1 MCGRSRFNDLFNGV
15 NRLFNLLLS
24 FFGLLFVTGGIYLT
38 SKTQWHLNYFSIV
51 VISAG
56 GVVALLGVI
65 YDTIGHKS
73 YCFVTTYIWFLII
86 LVLADATG
94 AGLVLANEQV
104 ILADLNRYLNATG
117 IQQSKV
123 TSSQIEWLD
132 YAFLAL
138 TSIQVIALLFAYCH
152 RLHIVENY
160 NNHQIKVL
168 QDELVSNANNIGTLR
183 SELRIEK
190 IQVAM
195 LKRKLAAT
203 DAGLSLEGLIDIE
216 IGVDGANGANGV
228 DEVYNADGDG
238 VNGNTTGTNAA
249 TEQSY
254 STKESS
260 LHGEQKDGNND
271 NNNGNNNDNSNE
283 NNNNSIYL
291 KEGDTI
297 RINHGE
303 KKVMLLPSTP
313 ESWGMK
319 LVAQETSFFVLA
331 VVENSPAFHVDI
343 RPGGKLLF
351 FHNFTDNFFTD
362 SFFTDNFFTLSTF
375 FVFSHHNHYIILNLL
390 QIDFL
395 VWMDITLNKILI

>member
-216 IGVDGANGANGV
+216 IGVDGANGV

-375 FVFSHHNHYIILNLL
+375 SLC
-390 QIDFL
+390 QPFL
-395 VWMDITLNKILI
+395 FFLTITITLFLICYRSISWYGWTLL